1 MGILAINIS
10 YLRHEEVGLAAY
22 FVRSEL
28 IISVR
33 VSMGAV
39 YYFRPYDLPCRP
51 QLNVKHSLK
60 GD

>member
-33 VSMGAV
+33 VSMGHRLLFQALR
-39 YYFRPYDLPCRP
+39 FTMPPAIECEA
-51 QLNVKHSLK
+51 
-60 GD
+60 